1 MLIRL
6 RSVTRTYRMGEVDV
20 HALGGIDLDI
30 EENEY
35 VAIMGP
41 SGSGKS
47 TLMNILGCLDSPT
60 SGSFHLDGQD
70 VSQLAI
76 RSFPSCATP
85 LWDSCFRPSICCP
98 APQPYTTWSSP

>member
-6 RSVTRTYRMGEVDV
+6 QSVTRTYRMGEVDV
-20 HALGGIDLDI
+20 HALRGIDLDI
-30 EENEY
+30 DTNEY

-60 SGSFHLDGQD
+60 SGDFHLDGRD
-70 VSQLAI
+70 VSGLSDSQLAGV
-76 RSFPSCATP
+76 RNAGAG
-85 LWDSCFRPSICCP
+85 DRVRARRREVP
-98 APQPYTTWSSP
+98 ARRR